1 MLYELLEDNI
11 QLYNYTMHYVI
22 QHLCV
27 CVEKTKFVKFVMKP
41 HESGS
46 TPGVLTVSFFLV
58 PVCTN
63 KYPVGTNLVKLVPAG
78 TNRMLY
84 LRT

>member
-1 MLYELLEDNI
+1 M
-11 QLYNYTMHYVI
+11 VI
-22 QHLCV
+22 FTVTGNRDFFSAITIKVTGNRDFFSAITNTFTHG
-27 CVEKTKFVKFVMKP
+27 
-41 HESGS
+41 SGS